1 MVTSSPRTFP
11 LYTTALAATIKKE
24 KRGLVVVT
32 ISTAVSNDLSATNHL
47 SDSVEADDLY

>member
-1 MVTSSPRTFP
+1 MVVF
-11 LYTTALAATIKKE
+11 
-24 KRGLVVVT
+24 